1 MVSLLKF
8 FPTFVSKFIMWKNLT
23 SSEKRNIGKSEAKF
37 HATNRAVFGDYWS
50 WLIVQ
55 LAVQITVI
63 STYVS
68 DRLQLV
74 HAANLGQVFELP
86 RSRQESIISNIILK
100 NTETT
105 KQPHSTS
112 Q

>member
-37 HATNRAVFGDYWS
+37 HATNRAVFGDYWG

-55 LAVQITVI
+55 LAV
-63 STYVS
+63 
-68 DRLQLV
+68 
-74 HAANLGQVFELP
+74 
-86 RSRQESIISNIILK
+86 
-100 NTETT
+100 
-105 KQPHSTS
+105 
-112 Q
+112 